1 MIVLGIN
8 AYNHEPSVCLIVDGK
23 VAAAVEEAKISRQK
37 YITDFPSLALAD
49 CLSIAGIEG
58 PQIDVIA
65 IPRQVKLELAYH
77 AGHLAKYFPK
87 SLNLL
92 KDGSAALDSKVKSK
106 RYMKLTGE
114 LKALSPKARI
124 IEVPHHECHAMSAY
138 YQSEYKNAMSV
149 VVDGIG
155 EYDTAWIGEI
165 NEAEIRKHQTV
176 QFPHSLGMLYAAVT
190 EFMGFRPFS
199 DEWKVMGMA
208 AYGVPRYYE
217 ELENIAAVNSDLT
230 IEVNQDLFAFRYY
243 GRRKWFSD
251 KFKLSRF
258 QRDAND
264 PITQEHYDFTA
275 SFQAVFEDKLLSLF
289 RLIRKKFPHQK
300 DVALSGGVF
309 LNSLFNGKLAASGIY
324 DGIYVDCD
332 PGDAGSA
339 MGAALHAYKELT
351 GTLPARNDHDN
362 RLGRGFSNA
371 EIEQTLNRQ
380 GIKYAAADD
389 PAQVVPLMEQ
399 GKIVGLFDGRSEFGP
414 RALGFRSIIADARD
428 PQAKDRINSKV
439 KYRESFRPY
448 APSVLAEHQ
457 AEFFKPDVFS
467 PYMSFAIKANPEHA
481 TKIPAV
487 VHNDGT
493 SRIQSVRPRE
503 GKFHQIIK
511 AFHERHGI
519 PVILNTSFNIRG
531 EPIVYTPEDAV
542 DTFKKGN
549 LDALLIGDFLVTK

>member
-8 AYNHEPSVCLIVDGK
+8 AYNHEPSVCLIKDGK
-23 VAAAVEEAKISRQK
+23 VVAAVEEAKISRQK

-49 CLSIAGIEG
+49 CLSIAGIDG
-58 PQIDVIA
+58 SQVDIIA
-65 IPRQVKLELAYH
+65 TPRKTKMELLYH

-92 KDGSAALDSKVKSK
+92 KDGSAALDSKVKSN
-106 RYMKLTGE
+106 RYLKLTGE
-114 LKALSPKARI
+114 LKAISPKVKLV
-124 IEVPHHECHAMSAY
+124 EVPHHVCHAMSSY
-138 YQSEYKNAMSV
+138 FQSEYKNAMSV

-165 NEAEIRKHQTV
+165 NEGTIKKHKTV
-176 QFPHSLGMLYAAVT
+176 KFPHSMGMLYAAVT

-217 ELENIAAVNSDLT
+217 ELENIVAINSDLS
-230 IEVNQDLFAFRYY
+230 IVVNQDLFDFRYY
-243 GRRKWFSD
+243 GRQQWFSS
-251 KFKLSRF
+251 KFKLASFKRES
-258 QRDAND
+258 DA

-275 SFQAVFEDKLLSLF
+275 SFQSVFEDKLLSLF
-289 RLIRKKFPHQK
+289 RLIKQK
-300 DVALSGGVF
+300 YPRQQNVALSGGVF

-324 DGIYVDCD
+324 ENVYIDCD

-339 MGAALHAYKELT
+339 MGAALYAYKEMT
-351 GTLPARNDHDN
+351 GQLPERLDHDN
-362 RLGRGFSNA
+362 RLGRGFSNG
-371 EIEQTLNRQ
+371 EIEKTLDRQ
-380 GIKYAAADD
+380 GIKYKALGNMAAI
-389 PAQVVPLMEQ
+389 VPLLEK
-399 GKIVGLFDGRSEFGP
+399 GNIVGLFDGRSEFGP
-414 RALGFRSIIADARD
+414 RALGFRSIMADARD

-448 APSVLAEHQ
+448 APSVLADRQ
-457 AEFFKPDVFS
+457 AEYFKPDVFS

-481 TKIPAV
+481 AEIPAV

-493 SRIQSVRPRE
+493 SRIQSVRPKE
-503 GKFHQIIK
+503 GKFHQVIK
-511 AFHERHGI
+511 AFGEKTGV
-519 PVILNTSFNIRG
+519 PVLLNTSFNIRG
-531 EPIVYTPEDAV
+531 EPIVYTPEDAI

-549 LDALLIGDFLVTK
+549 LDALVIGDFLVTK